1 MPLLF
6 LKLGIAGTAKNT
18 GKTTA
23 TAAIMEEL
31 RLRNIPFYLTSIGY
45 DGENLDN
52 ITGLP
57 KPKLRLEPG
66 DIVATAEKC
75 VAASTAT
82 LKILS
87 ETAISTPLGKVL
99 IAQAKTRGLIVT
111 AGPNKSI
118 EVKALGEQFYR
129 MGPGIAI
136 FDGAL
141 SRIAPMSETDG
152 FFLATGAAKTP
163 QIPQLARETG
173 LVWRLANLPAIPGAA
188 GLVQQGFAQVTLISD
203 QGSMLRQLPMPS
215 LLNSGQLDAVIAD
228 ETPAGSTLIVPGIM
242 QTRALTR
249 LQEIWSR
256 RGSGL
261 LFLAF
266 ADAIKLLVAGDPA
279 VTCGLLEELS
289 QSGVVA
295 GVLHR
300 TPLLAVTVNPFYPD
314 YRVES
319 KTYQPAFVDFARLQV
334 SVSREVG
341 VPVYNVV
348 KHGAKGL
355 VDLIQTNARPWEN
368 PEAFYF
374 H

>member
-1 MPLLF
+1 MTPLLF

-23 TAAIMEEL
+23 TAAIMDEL

-82 LKILS
+82 LKILA

-99 IAQAKTRGLIVT
+99 ITQAKTRGLIVT
-111 AGPNKSI
+111 AGPNKST

-141 SRIAPMSETDG
+141 SRIAPMSETNG

-173 LVWRLANLPAIPGAA
+173 LVWRLSNLPAVPNAA
-188 GLVQQGFAQVTLISD
+188 SLAQQSFTQVTLVTE
-203 QGSMLRQLPMPS
+203 QGRVLRQLPMPS
-215 LLNSGQLDAVIAD
+215 LLNSQHLEAVLTD
-228 ETPAGSTLIVPGIM
+228 DTPAGSTLIVPGII
-242 QTRALTR
+242 QERALRR
-249 LQEIWSR
+249 LRELWSR
-256 RGSGL
+256 PSEL

-266 ADAIKLLVAGDPA
+266 ADAVKLLVGGDPA
-279 VTCGLLEELS
+279 VTFALLEELN
-289 QSGVVA
+289 QSGVIA

-368 PEAFYF
+368 PEPFYF